1 MRPPKI
7 ILYVSASEQDLS
19 TMKYMLW
26 TNGYRVLTASTSQ
39 EAVAIF
45 TENQV
50 ELVLADYAM
59 PDMNGVELVNHLKQ
73 IDKHIPMVLLGDPKR
88 ISGEMHSADAL
99 LCKKS
104 IHSSELLERIKVM
117 SARKRGPRTG
127 YHRTLVIA

>member
-7 ILYVSASEQDLS
+7 ILYVSANEQDLS

-50 ELVLADYAM
+50 DLVLADYAM
-59 PDMNGVELVNHLKQ
+59 PDMNGVELVNYLKDIDVHL
-73 IDKHIPMVLLGDPKR
+73 PMILLGDPKR
-88 ISGEMHSADAL
+88 
-99 LCKKS
+99 
-104 IHSSELLERIKVM
+104 
-117 SARKRGPRTG
+117 T
-127 YHRTLVIA
+127 